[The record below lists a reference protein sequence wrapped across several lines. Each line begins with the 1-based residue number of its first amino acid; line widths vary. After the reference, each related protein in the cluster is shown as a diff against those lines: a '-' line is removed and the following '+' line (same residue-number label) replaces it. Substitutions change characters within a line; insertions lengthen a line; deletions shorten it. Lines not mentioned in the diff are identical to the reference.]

1 MSGVSP
7 RRRSRIPPPLHELE
21 AEVMDEV
28 WSRDEVTA
36 REVLEALNAGRKQ
49 RAYTTIRTIM
59 SRLHEKGLLER
70 RRSGKTDVYRPVMSR
85 EEYLNV
91 RARSEVDE
99 LVADY
104 GDLALTHFARQLQTL
119 DPKRREQL
127 RKLAKGSR

>member
-1 MSGVSP
+1 MAGVSP

-28 WSRDEVTA
+28 WRRDEVTV

-49 RAYTTIRTIM
+49 RAYTTIMTIM
-59 SRLHEKGLLER
+59 SRLHEKGLLDR
-70 RRSGKTDVYRPVMSR
+70 RRSGKTDVYRAVMGR
-85 EEYLNV
+85 EEYLDV
-91 RARSEVDE
+91 RAEREVDE

-104 GDLALTHFARQLQTL
+104 GELALAHFARQLQTL

-127 RKLAKGSR
+127 RKLAKGSS